1 MRLWGMS
8 LSVLL
13 VCCISGCATAGLPET
28 DAAQPWPL
36 AVRVMSYGK
45 YQDAAWAHL
54 QEIGVK
60 HVFMA
65 VPAVEQVDAEM
76 QRLAQF
82 GLKPLVVR
90 CGAELAADPF
100 LDDIAVQLA
109 TCEKMG
115 VKYMFM
121 SAKRGELSKEAAYER
136 LRAAGDIAHKHGV
149 TITLETHPDLGTN
162 GAVQVETMQAINHPN
177 IRVNLDTANVTY
189 YNKDTSAVAELAKSI
204 DYVGT
209 VEFKDHSGAFETWEF
224 PVLGY
229 GIVDFPKIVEILR
242 EHGYAGPVTLEFEGI
257 KGVELTGE
265 QTKQAIADSVAYARS
280 LGCFE

>member
-1 MRLWGMS
+1 MRLQE
-8 LSVLL
+8 VLPCL
-13 VCCISGCATAGLPET
+13 CIMCCITGCAMAGPQ
-28 DAAQPWPL
+28 DARTAQPWPL

-45 YQDAAWAHL
+45 YQDTAWAHL

-60 HVFMA
+60 YVFMA
-65 VPAVEQVDAEM
+65 VPAPDQADAEL
-76 QRLAQF
+76 QRLAQY
-82 GLKPLVVR
+82 GLKPLVFR
-90 CGAELAADPF
+90 CGAELAKDTF
-100 LDDIAVQLA
+100 LEELAVQLA

-121 SAKRGELSKEAAYER
+121 SAKRGELSKETAYER
-136 LRAAGDIAHKHGV
+136 LRAAGEIARKHGV

-177 IRVNLDTANVTY
+177 IRVNLDTANITY

-204 DYVGT
+204 EYVGT

-224 PVLGY
+224 PVLGH
-229 GIVDFPKIVEILR
+229 GVVVFPKIVEMLR
-242 EHGYAGPVTLEFEGI
+242 AHGYAGPVTLEFEGI
-257 KGVELTGE
+257 KGVELDE
-265 QTKQAIADSVAYARS
+265 AQTKQAIADSVAYARS